1 MTGRVAQQLLVPM
14 LALEQD
20 TLGVEPTSDAQLQT
34 NTRSDKRRYT
44 SVTPIQIKIKA
55 RKGGVR
61 TKSANELRFVDAS

>member
-1 MTGRVAQQLLVPM
+1 MTGRGAQQLLVPM
-14 LALEQD
+14 IALEQD